1 MNSWNYWPA
10 PSPCPKVEYATPV
23 TLAIEQVTAKVS
35 FVDLRIY
42 TALKPDKPSE
52 LTYKSIIHHGKAAH
66 KLFVS
71 RPCVHRSVISTTK
84 SL

>member
-35 FVDLRIY
+35 LQISRLD
-42 TALKPDKPSE
+42 
-52 LTYKSIIHHGKAAH
+52 LTYKSIIYHGKAVR

-71 RPCVHRSVISTTK
+71 RPCAKR
-84 SL
+84 

>member
-35 FVDLRIY
+35 LQISRLD
-42 TALKPDKPSE
+42 
-52 LTYKSIIHHGKAAH
+52 LTYKSIIHQGKAVN

-71 RPCVHRSVISTTK
+71 RPCAKR
-84 SL
+84 